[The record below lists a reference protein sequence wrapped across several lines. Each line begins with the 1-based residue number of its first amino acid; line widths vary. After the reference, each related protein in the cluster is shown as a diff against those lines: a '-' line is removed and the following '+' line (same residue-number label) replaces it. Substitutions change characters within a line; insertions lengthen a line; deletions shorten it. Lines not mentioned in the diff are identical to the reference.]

1 MQIYRIS
8 TLFSGLV
15 ERVNEMR
22 YANRQNAFDREAAH
36 EAILNRIN
44 TNLPNPNPPERD
56 LENNRGENADPL
68 DVINGDEQDPD
79 PLHQAGNNE
88 DMLLGGAGEND
99 DMLLGGL
106 EKTRTC
112 CWAELE
118 KDPNNVRPSTQMRF
132 ATKFSNKHKL
142 RQFLSFL

>member
-44 TNLPNPNPPERD
+44 ANLPNPNTPERD
-56 LENNRGENADPL
+56 LENNRG
-68 DVINGDEQDPD
+68 
-79 PLHQAGNNE
+79 
-88 DMLLGGAGEND
+88 
-99 DMLLGGL
+99 
-106 EKTRTC
+106 
-112 CWAELE
+112 
-118 KDPNNVRPSTQMRF
+118 
-132 ATKFSNKHKL
+132 
-142 RQFLSFL
+142 